1 MFFTMN
7 SQYYRAIDIP
17 VIYFGLIGAGVS
29 ILQIVLAG
37 QSRKLAESMEPKK
50 FILVMGIACMA
61 TYYWISRGWSI
72 YGVIPALVLIF
83 IIMTMNIFISYH
95 LNKNTES
102 HNRATVLSFKGL
114 MFNLGYGSIGILYAY
129 YYKLVSQNYTEQEI
143 EQNIDFIA
151 SLSSF
156 LYYFAFLFLV
166 ISVFFYFKNRQQTIF
181 DDEVQR

>member
-1 MFFTMN
+1 M
-7 SQYYRAIDIP
+7 
-17 VIYFGLIGAGVS
+17 
-29 ILQIVLAG
+29 
-37 QSRKLAESMEPKK
+37 
-50 FILVMGIACMA
+50 MGFATMA
-61 TYYWISRGWSI
+61 TYYCISLGWPI

-129 YYKLVSQNYTEQEI
+129 YYKLVSENYTEVQIAEH
-143 EQNIDFIA
+143 IDFIA

-156 LYYFAFLFLV
+156 FYYFTFLFVV
-166 ISVFFYFKNRQQTIF
+166 ISVAFYLKDKKQPIF
-181 DDEVQR
+181 